1 MNILTNEN
9 REIFNPVN
17 ERAIYKYRKHLR
29 ACGKDEKTIAAIVK
43 YIRSYQ
49 VLTNFDGFRTF
60 NSSIADKF
68 LEQIDNWEA
77 SESYLL
83 HLMKASKE
91 FLLWLSG
98 ERGYQKIKRNDIVK
112 LRLTDNQLKKARATD
127 YKKSYSFE
135 QILKTIRQMP
145 SDTVKEMENKA
156 IISMQALGCF
166 RVSELRTIKM
176 RNLIPNENKYLVYVN
191 PKDMNDVKRAK
202 TREVFLLPLE
212 QDILDNVLRW
222 RDYLK
227 EEEGFSERDPLFPAI
242 PCNFKPRGLWGS
254 NIKKHEIKSNST
266 IRMIFKQAF
275 ENAGYDYIRPH
286 SFRHTV
292 ARWAERK
299 TPELLNAVRQN
310 LGHKSIQTTLQSY
323 GELSSY
329 DQGNRISEAE
339 I

>member
-1 MNILTNEN
+1 MKILNNDN
-9 REIFNPVN
+9 REILNPAN
-17 ERAIYKYRKHLR
+17 ERLIYKYRKYLR
-29 ACGKDEKTIAAIVK
+29 SCGRDEKTTTAFIK

-49 VLTNFDGFRTF
+49 VMTDFEDFKKF
-60 NSSIADKF
+60 NSDVADKF
-68 LEQIDNWEA
+68 LEQLDNWDI

-83 HLMKASKE
+83 HLIKAVKD

-98 ERGYQKIKRNDIVK
+98 ERGYQKIKRSDIVK
-112 LRLTDNQLKKARATD
+112 LRLTDNQLKKARAID
-127 YKKSYSFE
+127 YKKSYSFD
-135 QILKTIRQMP
+135 QIIKTIRQMP
-145 SDTVKEMENKA
+145 SDTIKEMENKA
-156 IISMQALGCF
+156 VVSMQALGGL
-166 RVSELRTIKM
+166 RISELRTIKI
-176 RNLIPNENKYLVYVN
+176 RNLIFNEGKYLVYVN
-191 PKDMNDVKRAK
+191 PRDMNDVKRAK
-202 TREVFLLPLE
+202 TREVFLLSLP

-227 EEEGFSERDPLFPAI
+227 EEEGFSEREPLFPAI
-242 PCNFKPRGLWGS
+242 PCNFKPKGLWGS

-266 IRMIFKQAF
+266 IRSIFKQAF

-286 SFRHTV
+286 SFRHTI

-329 DQGNRISEAE
+329 DQGNRINEAE